1 MRKFIH
7 EAFLLESKIAEELYH
22 EYAESLPIIDYHC
35 HLSPEAI
42 ATDKQ
47 FDSITDLWLAGDHYK
62 WRALRTLGVAEHYIT
77 GDASDF
83 EKFEKFAEH
92 TPLMIRNPL
101 YHWSHLELAR
111 YFNEYELLS
120 GSNAKRIYEET
131 TSLIKTP
138 EFSTRSLLTQMKV
151 EIVCTTEDPT
161 DDLPFHD
168 HMLAHPFSI
177 YVSTAFRPDKA
188 ILIENETYNDYID
201 QLAEV
206 SAMEIQTYDDLL
218 EALANRI
225 DFFHSKGCRLSDHG
239 LNYLPYTPASAAEV
253 SKIFKTRRSG
263 GAITPEDAE
272 KFQTAL
278 LLTLGQS
285 YHKKGWVQQFHLGAM
300 RNNNTRMLSTLGPD
314 TGWDSIGTYPITAS
328 LSQYLNALDSTDQ
341 LTKTILY
348 NLNPADNAVMATM
361 IGNFN
366 DGSVKGKVQWGS
378 GWWFL
383 DQLDGMTEQ
392 INTLSNMGILSSFV
406 GMLTDSRSFLSY
418 PRHEYFRRLICNLI
432 GNDIVKGHLP
442 HDLPWMGKII
452 SDICYYNAKNYFP
465 FKL

>member
-7 EAFLLESKIAEELYH
+7 EAFLLESSVAEKLYH

-42 ATDKQ
+42 AKDKK
-47 FDSITDLWLAGDHYK
+47 FISITDLWLEGDHYK
-62 WRALRTLGVAEHYIT
+62 WRALRTLGVTEHYIT
-77 GDASDF
+77 GNANDL
-83 EKFEKFAEH
+83 EKFEKFAENI
-92 TPLMIRNPL
+92 PFMIRNPL

-120 GSNAKRIYEET
+120 GDNAHRIYEET
-131 TSLIKTP
+131 TAQVKTP
-138 EFSTRSLLTQMKV
+138 EFSTRSLLKKMNV
-151 EIVCTTEDPT
+151 EIVCTTDDPI
-161 DDLPFHD
+161 DDLRFHD
-168 HMLAHPFSI
+168 QISLNPFSI
-177 YVSTAFRPDKA
+177 HVSTAFRPDKA
-188 ILIENETYNDYID
+188 ILIENENFNNYIN
-201 QLAEV
+201 QLSDV
-206 SAMEIQTYDDLL
+206 SSIEIQSYDDLL
-218 EALANRI
+218 EALEIRI

-239 LNYLPYTPASAAEV
+239 LNYLPFTPASNSEV

-263 GAITPEDAE
+263 GDITLHEAE
-272 KFQTAL
+272 KFQTAIL
-278 LLTLGQS
+278 IALGQV

-300 RNNNTRMLSTLGPD
+300 RNNNSRMLSTLGPD
-314 TGWDSIGTYPITAS
+314 TGWDSIGSFPITTS
-328 LSQYLNALDSTDQ
+328 LSRYLDTLDRTNQ
-341 LTKTILY
+341 LAKTILY
-348 NLNPADNAVMATM
+348 NLNPSDNAVMATM

-392 INTLSNMGILSSFV
+392 INTLSNMGILSCFV

-418 PRHEYFRRLICNLI
+418 PRHEYFRRLVCNLI

>member
-7 EAFLLESKIAEELYH
+7 EAFLLESKVAEELYH

-42 ATDKQ
+42 AIDKK

-188 ILIENETYNDYID
+188 I
-201 QLAEV
+201 
-206 SAMEIQTYDDLL
+206 
-218 EALANRI
+218 
-225 DFFHSKGCRLSDHG
+225 
-239 LNYLPYTPASAAEV
+239 
-253 SKIFKTRRSG
+253 
-263 GAITPEDAE
+263 
-272 KFQTAL
+272 
-278 LLTLGQS
+278 
-285 YHKKGWVQQFHLGAM
+285 
-300 RNNNTRMLSTLGPD
+300 
-314 TGWDSIGTYPITAS
+314 
-328 LSQYLNALDSTDQ
+328 
-341 LTKTILY
+341 
-348 NLNPADNAVMATM
+348 
-361 IGNFN
+361 
-366 DGSVKGKVQWGS
+366 
-378 GWWFL
+378 
-383 DQLDGMTEQ
+383 
-392 INTLSNMGILSSFV
+392 
-406 GMLTDSRSFLSY
+406 
-418 PRHEYFRRLICNLI
+418 
-432 GNDIVKGHLP
+432 
-442 HDLPWMGKII
+442 
-452 SDICYYNAKNYFP
+452 
-465 FKL
+465 